1 MKVVYVSENFPP
13 YTFGGGELSGYTLAK
28 YLASDPD
35 FEVHVVTK
43 IFNGKKSHEKVDN
56 FQIHRLIPESSSKL
70 PDDIRRGEI
79 LTHNTVKYLKPYLQ
93 DTDIVHTISMR
104 VSIGAFKA
112 AHKRGL
118 PILGTVNDTW
128 ATCYYSLHFQNKEF
142 CWNCSIRKLKDCLDE
157 FGGNKLALP
166 YLVRTMK
173 SRAEALKKFDCLL
186 PRSKLIEEL
195 LRKNGFT
202 NRMQLFPPIIDL
214 DTHQYKEP
222 EYTKRVLLI
231 GRLDRGKG
239 VEDAIMGLAHSK
251 IGHLVIIGDGPYRND
266 FEKLASQKGLGKRV
280 KFTGKLSEDDVVK
293 ELYHS
298 DLVLAPFSRVE
309 PMPRILLQSLACGR
323 GIITTETCGGNEIIK
338 NGVNG
343 YVVKVGDA
351 LSIGKLIDK
360 VLDDKTLIKR
370 LGVNGRKCVEKELHP
385 DKIMKRYKALLQ
397 NYTK

>member
-43 IFNGKKSHEKVDN
+43 IINGKESDEKVDN
-56 FQIHRLIPESSSKL
+56 FQIHRVIPEGSSKL

-79 LTHNTVKYLKPYLQ
+79 LTHNTAKYLKPYLK
-93 DTDIVHTISMR
+93 DADIVHTISMR

-112 AHKRGL
+112 ARKRAL
-118 PILGTVNDTW
+118 PILGTVNDSW

-142 CWNCSIRKLKDCLDE
+142 CWNCSMGKLKDCLDE

-186 PRSKLIEEL
+186 PRSKLIEEV

-214 DTHQYKEP
+214 DEYQYKEP
-222 EYTKRVLLI
+222 EYTKQILFV

-239 VEDAIMGLAHSK
+239 VEDAILAMKHTK
-251 IGHLVIIGDGPYRND
+251 EGQLVVIGNGPYQAD
-266 FEKLASQKGLGKRV
+266 FEKLAAKNNLDARVIFKGR
-280 KFTGKLSEDDVVK
+280 FPEDKVIQ
-293 ELYHS
+293 EIYAS
-298 DLVLAPFSRVE
+298 DIILAPFRRIE
-309 PMPRILLQSLACGR
+309 PMPRIIPESFACGR
-323 GIITTETCGGNEIIK
+323 GIITTDCCGGSEIIK
-338 NGVNG
+338 NGENG
-343 YVVKVGDA
+343 YVLKAGEYKK
-351 LSIGKLIDK
+351 IGKLIDSI
-360 VLDDKTLIKR
+360 LLDKTLIKK
-370 LGVNGRKCVEKELHP
+370 LGVFGRKSFEKHLHP
-385 DKIMKRYKALLQ
+385 DKILKKYKNLLLELGR
-397 NYTK
+397 